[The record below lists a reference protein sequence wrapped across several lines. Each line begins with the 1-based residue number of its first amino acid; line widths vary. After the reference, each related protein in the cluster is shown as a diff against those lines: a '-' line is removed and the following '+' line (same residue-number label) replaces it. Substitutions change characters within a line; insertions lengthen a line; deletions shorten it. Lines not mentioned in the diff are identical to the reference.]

1 MASHRPGAADRT
13 LDREVPFT
21 ADDLAAFA
29 AARFDYVV
37 AHPQTARLAAWR
49 AFERAEPTEAEV
61 HSFAIK
67 VAAIEGAQKSGKLNA
82 DITAID
88 LFAMV
93 LRLTE
98 SWPSAPPALR
108 SLAGRDPDA
117 KQRISQH
124 RAALIDAVSSF
135 TTPAKSGKGP
145 GRAQKN

>member
-1 MASHRPGAADRT
+1 MQRPAAATRSRPRDAQAT
-13 LDREVPFT
+13 RELL
-21 ADDLAAFA
+21 LAAAPEEFSEFGL
-29 AARFDYVV
+29 AR
-37 AHPQTARLAAWR
+37 PQPARLGAWR

-98 SWPSAPPALR
+98 SWTSAPPALR
-108 SLAGRDPDA
+108 SLAGQDPDA
-117 KQRISQH
+117 KQRIHRH

-135 TTPAKSGKGP
+135 TTPAKSGTGP
-145 GRAQKN
+145 SRAQKN